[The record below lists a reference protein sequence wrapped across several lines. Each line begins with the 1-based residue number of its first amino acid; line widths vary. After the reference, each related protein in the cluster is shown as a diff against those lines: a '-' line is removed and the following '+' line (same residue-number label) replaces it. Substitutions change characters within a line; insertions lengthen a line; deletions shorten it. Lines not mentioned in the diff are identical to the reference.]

1 MLFTSQSA
9 RCLGALLA
17 VSILSAS
24 TSMPGASQEV
34 GRIAAVVNDEVI
46 TVYELN
52 ERIKMALYSSGL
64 PDTSDQRQHMSQRV
78 LDVLI
83 DETIGAQE
91 ANRRNIGVMES
102 EVSERYEILEQRNNL
117 QPGTISD
124 FLIRNGL
131 NPAAV
136 DEQVRANL
144 LWDKLLL
151 RRVVPTIEIGDEEID
166 AAVERLRAR
175 QGQMEFLV
183 SEIFLAIN
191 DIDDEAPTLQ
201 LAERLKSQIE
211 QGADFGAVA
220 GQFSQSA
227 SAVVGGD
234 IGWLHAELLGAEMDV
249 AMADMETGTVSVPI
263 RMPDGVKIL
272 QLRDRR
278 RIEVPGAED
287 AEISLRRFT
296 LKLSHD
302 ARTVEIEGQAQLAK
316 QIAASA
322 TNCDEFMQ
330 LASEVG
336 TPQPA
341 QPARVRVGDLSDI
354 VRTAIVGLVAN
365 DITEP
370 VIMPNEVLVI
380 MICERD
386 EGSVDSVREQILGQ
400 IGRERLDM
408 LARRYVRDLRREAYI
423 EIRLSS
429 VGAANQ

>member
-1 MLFTSQSA
+1 MLFTSQSV

-17 VSILSAS
+17 VAILSAS

-34 GRIAAVVNDEVI
+34 GRIAAVVNHEVI
-46 TVYELN
+46 TVYDLN

-64 PDTSDQRQHMSQRV
+64 PDTSDQRQRMAQRV

-83 DETIGAQE
+83 DEIVGAQE
-91 ANRRNIGVMES
+91 AKRRNIGVMES
-102 EVSERYEILEQRNNL
+102 EVLERYEILEQRNEL

-166 AAVERLRAR
+166 AVVERLRAR

-191 DIDDEAPTLQ
+191 DIDDEASTLQ

-211 QGADFGAVA
+211 QGADFAAVA
-220 GQFSQSA
+220 EQFSQSA
-227 SAVVGGD
+227 NAAVGGD
-234 IGWLHAELLGAEMDV
+234 IGWLHGELLGAEMDI
-249 AMADMETGTVSVPI
+249 ALADMEAGTVSMPI
-263 RMPDGVKIL
+263 RMPDGVKIV

-278 RIEVPGAED
+278 RIAVPGAED
-287 AEISLRRFT
+287 AEVSLRRFT
-296 LKLSHD
+296 LKLPHD
-302 ARTVEIEGQAQLAK
+302 ARAAEIEGQAQLAK

-370 VIMPNEVLVI
+370 VIMPNEVLVL

-429 VGAANQ
+429 VGDANR

>member
-9 RCLGALLA
+9 RCLGALLT

-24 TSMPGASQEV
+24 TSMPGVSQEV

-46 TVYELN
+46 TVYNLN
-52 ERIKMALYSSGL
+52 QRIKMALYSSGL
-64 PDTSDQRQHMSQRV
+64 PDTSDQRQRMAQRV
-78 LDVLI
+78 LDALI
-83 DETIGAQE
+83 DEIIGAQE
-91 ANRRNIGVMES
+91 ASRRNISVIES
-102 EVSERYEILEQRNNL
+102 EVSERYEILEQRNKL
-117 QPGTISD
+117 QPGTFSD

-131 NPAAV
+131 NPVAV

-144 LWDKLLL
+144 IWDKLLL

-166 AAVERLRAR
+166 AAVERLKAR
-175 QGQMEFLV
+175 QGQMEILV

-191 DIDDEAPTLQ
+191 DIDDVAPTLQ

-211 QGADFGAVA
+211 LGADFAAVA

-234 IGWLHAELLGAEMDV
+234 IGWLHEELLGVEMDI
-249 AMADMETGTVSVPI
+249 ALADMEPGTVSMPI
-263 RMPDGVKIL
+263 RMPDGVQIL

-287 AEISLRRFT
+287 AEVSLRQFA

-302 ARTVEIEGQAQLAK
+302 AQPVEIEGQAQLAK

-330 LASEVG
+330 LASEAG
-336 TPQPA
+336 MPQPV

-354 VRTAIVGLVAN
+354 VRTAIAGLVAN
-365 DITEP
+365 DTTEP
-370 VIMPNEVLVI
+370 VIMLTEVLVL

-386 EGSVDSVREQILGQ
+386 DGSVDSVREQIRGQ

-429 VGAANQ
+429 VGDANR